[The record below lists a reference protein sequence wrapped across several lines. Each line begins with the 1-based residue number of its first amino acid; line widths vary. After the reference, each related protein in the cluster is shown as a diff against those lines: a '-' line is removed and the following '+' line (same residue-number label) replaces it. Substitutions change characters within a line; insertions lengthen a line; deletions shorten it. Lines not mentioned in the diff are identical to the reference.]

1 MPPFVLVLII
11 LLVGLALFWFLL
23 NASPNFLARMVRVI
37 VGGGGLLLALF
48 LMTRGQVVLAVPL
61 AFFAFGF
68 LTGKGSNIFS
78 IFARKKTEHT
88 PRETGNFSEVKT
100 KFLEMKLDHDSGEME
115 GVVLRGPFAGQ
126 RLSRLSVTDIIELR
140 KECLDADVQS
150 VPLLEA
156 FLDHIQP
163 KWREHPNAKNNEEQN
178 TPPPRTSMSPEEALE
193 ILGLTKG
200 ANEEQIRQAHRNLM
214 KKFHPDQGGST
225 YLAAKINEA
234 KDLLLRR

>member
-1 MPPFVLVLII
+1 MPPFVLVLLI
-11 LLVGLALFWFLL
+11 LLSGFVLFWFLL
-23 NASPNFLARMVRVI
+23 TASPAVLAGIIRI
-37 VGGGGLLLALF
+37 VGGIGGLLLAFF
-48 LMTRGQVVLAVPL
+48 LLVRGQAVLAVPI

-68 LTGKGSNIFS
+68 LTGRGSNIFS
-78 IFARKKTEHT
+78 IFARKKTEHS

-115 GVVLRGPFAGQ
+115 GIVLRGPFAGQ

-140 KECLDADVQS
+140 RECQKTDVQS

-163 KWREHPNAKNNEEQN
+163 KWREHPNAQSETAQN
-178 TPPPRTSMSPEEALE
+178 TPPPRRSMSPEEALE
-193 ILGLTKG
+193 ILGLPKG
-200 ANEEQIRQAHRNLM
+200 ATEEQIRQAHRNLM

-225 YLAAKINEA
+225 YIAAKINEA
-234 KDLLLRR
+234 KDLLLRN